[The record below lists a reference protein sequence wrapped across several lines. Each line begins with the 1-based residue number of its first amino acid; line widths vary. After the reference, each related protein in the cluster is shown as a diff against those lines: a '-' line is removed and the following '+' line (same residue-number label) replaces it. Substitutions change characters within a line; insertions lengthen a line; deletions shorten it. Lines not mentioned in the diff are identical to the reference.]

1 MFSILAKD
9 NNEDLDSKIN
19 STIILF
25 NNNNTDEMM
34 NPLHFQVKKL
44 QKLLA
49 DEQDKFTQLQK
60 RLHESENQ
68 RLELI
73 SQNNKEAFSLNT
85 QFSKVR
91 NELEKSEATRQNL
104 EYELSLMKSNFN
116 KDKQAYIDKEKMLDE
131 INKNFEGLN
140 LNLIY
145 L

>member
-1 MFSILAKD
+1 M
-9 NNEDLDSKIN
+9 DSKIN

>member
-1 MFSILAKD
+1 
-9 NNEDLDSKIN
+9 
-19 STIILF
+19 
-25 NNNNTDEMM
+25 MM

-116 KDKQAYIDKEKMLDE
+116 KDKQAYTDKEKMLDE
-131 INKNFEGLN
+131 INKNLEGL
-140 LNLIY
+140 I
-145 L
+145 

>member
-1 MFSILAKD
+1 
-9 NNEDLDSKIN
+9 LDSKIN

-116 KDKQAYIDKEKMLDE
+116 KDKQAYTDKEKMLDE
-131 INKNFEGLN
+131 INKNLEG
-140 LNLIY
+140 II
-145 L
+145 

>member
-1 MFSILAKD
+1 
-9 NNEDLDSKIN
+9 LDSKIN